1 MAQLSD
7 TGRSQPVSTGRIAPY
22 AAIISENDLR
32 RITNLIS
39 LAFGVL
45 MGLIGLRFLLNLMAA
60 NPENPFMIFINII
73 TLPFL
78 WMFQGLT
85 WTPAFEGITIEF
97 YDLIA
102 IPVYYLLN
110 WAIVRLMWI
119 LFARRQ

>member
-1 MAQLSD
+1 MTQLSD
-7 TGRSQPVSTGRIAPY
+7 TGRSQPASTGRTTPY
-22 AAIISENDLR
+22 ATIVSENDLR
-32 RITNLIS
+32 RITNLIT
-39 LAFGVL
+39 LGFGIL
-45 MGLIGLRFLLNLMAA
+45 IGLIGLRFLLKLMAA
-60 NPENPFMIFINII
+60 NPANPFMVFIDII

>member
-1 MAQLSD
+1 MTQLSD
-7 TGRSQPVSTGRIAPY
+7 TGRSQPAPTGRTAPY

-39 LAFGVL
+39 LGFGVL
-45 MGLIGLRFLLNLMAA
+45 MGLIGLRFLLHLMAA
-60 NPENPFMIFINII
+60 NPGNPFMLFIDVI
-73 TLPFL
+73 TTPFL

-110 WAIVRLMWI
+110 WTIVRLMWI
-119 LFARRQ
+119 LLARRQ

>member
-1 MAQLSD
+1 MTQLSD
-7 TGRSQPVSTGRIAPY
+7 TGRSQPASTGRTAPY
-22 AAIISENDLR
+22 ATIVSENDLR
-32 RITNLIS
+32 RITSLIT
-39 LAFGVL
+39 LGFGIL
-45 MGLIGLRFLLNLMAA
+45 IGLIGLRFLLKLMAA
-60 NPENPFMIFINII
+60 NPANPFMVFIDII

>member
-7 TGRSQPVSTGRIAPY
+7 TGRSQPVPTGRTAPY

-110 WAIVRLMWI
+110 WTIVRLMWI
-119 LFARRQ
+119 LLARRQ